1 MQMARAT
8 ALGGEPLPHH
18 LGVGKYD
25 RHVHLA
31 RDVSGLIVI
40 AFYKA
45 RDELGLVHIEAFVQD
60 KLACALHSSLSHHE
74 DAGARDGLLAVKA
87 YEVEIDPRGEHDL
100 LSIVQAIDDLE
111 PTLDAPRAL
120 KVKRGRRLCHVFL
133 KLIREL
139 ATLTGQEAL
148 DTAHILGVLV
158 R

>member
-1 MQMARAT
+1 MCA
-8 ALGGEPLPHH
+8 ALVPLAPRRRRRPRWSPR
-18 LGVGKYD
+18 GK
-25 RHVHLA
+25 
-31 RDVSGLIVI
+31 S
-40 AFYKA
+40 
-45 RDELGLVHIEAFVQD
+45 
-60 KLACALHSSLSHHE
+60 
-74 DAGARDGLLAVKA
+74 